1 MSIQEA
7 IYRALGLKMTMFS
20 DVVKFISTAHPERR
34 EGLLK
39 SNLDD
44 LDDDDKIF
52 HNSIHDYY
60 QMRPVGIKDG
70 IEWDSMCLADF
81 TSLFTLGKKKEKWC
95 NASRQKNL
103 CNQAKSILCH

>member
-60 QMRPVGIKDG
+60 QMRPFGNEDG
-70 IEWDSMCLADF
+70 IDWDTMCLADF
-81 TSLFTLGKKKEKWC
+81 TSQFTLGKKEKME
-95 NASRQKNL
+95 
-103 CNQAKSILCH
+103 

>member
-7 IYRALGLKMTMFS
+7 IYRSLGLKMSMFS
-20 DVVKFISTAHPERR
+20 DIVKFISTAHPERR

-44 LDDDDKIF
+44 LEDDEKIF

-60 QMRPVGIKDG
+60 MMRPHGIDG
-70 IEWDSMCLADF
+70 EIDWDSMCLADF
-81 TSLFTLGKKKEKWC
+81 TALFTLGKK
-95 NASRQKNL
+95 RKNGIML
-103 CNQAKSILCH
+103 QDKKTYVTKRS